1 MKTLKELRQKGYNVR
16 INHVREYEANGRVS
30 GKGGY
35 TLVTLQDA
43 GTGEVATGAAEC
55 SRKDSYSRKLG
66 VEKALHRAKI
76 ALMLTQKLRKSAEDR
91 AKKLADQLPPTG
103 LVAVART
110 PEEAYGFYD
119 RNEHNG
125 RSPGYGF

>member
-76 ALMLTQKLRKSAEDR
+76 ALMLTQKLRKSAENR
-91 AKKLADQLPPTG
+91 AKKLADH